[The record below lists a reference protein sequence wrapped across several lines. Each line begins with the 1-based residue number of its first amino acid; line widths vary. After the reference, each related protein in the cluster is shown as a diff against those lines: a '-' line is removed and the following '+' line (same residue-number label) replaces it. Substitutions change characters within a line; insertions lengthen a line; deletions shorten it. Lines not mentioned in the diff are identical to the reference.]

1 MHYSY
6 VMYMLNNII
15 INLYVCIYTNIYIY
29 FLPEWE
35 EYYFRH
41 LAHILNCALVIN

>member
-29 FLPEWE
+29 IF
-35 EYYFRH
+35 Y
-41 LAHILNCALVIN
+41 LNGKSTISDI